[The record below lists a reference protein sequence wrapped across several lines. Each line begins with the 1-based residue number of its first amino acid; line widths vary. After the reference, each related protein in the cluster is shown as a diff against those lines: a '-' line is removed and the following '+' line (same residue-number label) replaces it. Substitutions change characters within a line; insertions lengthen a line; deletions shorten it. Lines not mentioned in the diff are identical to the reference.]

1 MVSQP
6 GVAVAMMTI
15 LRNYFPRFSDWPK
28 LSDYRFIDYATQFY
42 LAVVGLLI
50 LIFHDGHVNY
60 WYLLLAGHVAV
71 MLVVHF
77 LIRMHTAFPNARVV
91 AFLRFF
97 YPILLYAFFYEE
109 SKILNLMFIDGYL
122 DKFFIRLEERLFGF
136 QPSVRFMEA
145 LPYLAVS
152 EFFYMSYFSYY
163 IMISG
168 VGLAL
173 YLQNRGRFFHY
184 ISIMSVTFYLCYL
197 AYIFLPVVG
206 PLVFYT
212 SVEAF
217 PDQASLPYY
226 PLEFP
231 HHLTSGLFF
240 QIMKLIYH
248 YFESHGAAFP
258 SSHVA
263 VALCTLYFSW
273 RYLPRIRYLHLGAVI
288 FLCLS
293 TVYCRYHYVVD
304 VFAGVAATAM
314 ILPLGEYL
322 YRRIR

>member
-1 MVSQP
+1 
-6 GVAVAMMTI
+6 MMTTLQNSS
-15 LRNYFPRFSDWPK
+15 LRVSGWLK
-28 LSDYRFIDYATQFY
+28 SSDYRFIDYATQLY
-42 LAVVGLLI
+42 LAAVGLLI
-50 LIFHDGHVNY
+50 LIFHNAHVSY
-60 WYLLLAGHVAV
+60 WYLLIAGHAAVMVAV
-71 MLVVHF
+71 HS
-77 LIRMHTAFPNARVV
+77 LIRMHTAFPNIRVL

-109 SKILNLMFIDGYL
+109 SKILNLMFVDGYL
-122 DKFFIRLEERLFGF
+122 DKFFIQLEERLFGF

-145 LPYLAVS
+145 LPYLAAS

-173 YLQNRGRFFHY
+173 YLQNKERFFHY

-197 AYIFLPVVG
+197 TYIFLPVIG
-206 PLVFYT
+206 PLVFNMP
-212 SVEAF
+212 VEAF

-231 HHLTSGLFF
+231 QHLTSGPFF

-273 RYLPRIRYLHLGAVI
+273 LYLPRIRYLHLGAVI
-288 FLCLS
+288 LLCLS

-304 VFAGVAATAM
+304 VFAGVAAAALM
-314 ILPLGEYL
+314 LPLGEYL